1 MSLLLPELSL
11 SFSAQLAQ
19 TLGLEEAILLQ
30 VLHQSAS
37 LQANTPYQLD
47 VNKLCQAVCFWSAQD
62 VQRVLKSLSDK
73 GILQQHCP
81 PITQCTTLLFSLASV
96 SQNTP
101 VLATRQ
107 ATVSSQGANRISPY
121 WQPDETVLQQLAQHQ
136 ISADFARQQ
145 VNEFVTYW
153 RDRGEISHSWS
164 ARFYQHVVRSWQ
176 QKQNQPWLQN
186 KEAKPLE
193 NFWKPSPDALS
204 ILQRNGINP
213 RFIEDAIPEFVLYW
227 QEKGAITNTWNTKFI
242 QHVKRQW
249 ARYTSSLKYDSEP
262 RRIPV
267 NWQPSNDVYDILRMA
282 NIDIDFAKERIQE
295 FVLYWKDSN
304 QLHASWNTKFLQH
317 VKYCWANQWQQ
328 GANYATQQLSGG
340 QGKPASSFIDKHSDR
355 SWAD

>member
-1 MSLLLPELSL
+1 MSLLIHESPL

-19 TLGLEEAILLQ
+19 TIGLEEAIMLQ
-30 VLHQSAS
+30 LLHQFAN
-37 LQANTPYQLD
+37 LQEQAPYQLS
-47 VNKLCQAVCFWSAQD
+47 VNKLCQTLPFWNSQD
-62 VQRVLKSLSDK
+62 IQRVLKSLSDK

-81 PITQCTTLLFSLASV
+81 PITQCSTLSFSLASV
-96 SQNTP
+96 TNSTLPAISAMPAPQN
-101 VLATRQ
+101 
-107 ATVSSQGANRISPY
+107 QGANRISPY

-136 ISADFARQQ
+136 ISAEFARKQ

-153 RDRGEISHSWS
+153 RERGEVSHSWS
-164 ARFYQHVVRSWQ
+164 ARFYQDVVRKWQ
-176 QKQNQPWLQN
+176 QQQSQPWLQN

-193 NFWKPSPDALS
+193 AFWKPSPDALN

-242 QHVKRQW
+242 QHVKKQW
-249 ARYTSSLKYDSEP
+249 ARYTSALKYDTEP
-262 RRIPV
+262 KRIQP
-267 NWQPSNDVYDILRMA
+267 NWQPSNDVFDILRMA

-328 GANYATQQLSGG
+328 GATYATQQLVGG
-340 QGKPASSFIDKHSDR
+340 QGKPANSFIDKHSDR

>member
-1 MSLLLPELSL
+1 MSLLVQDSPL

-19 TLGLEEAILLQ
+19 TIGLEEAIMLQLLQ
-30 VLHQSAS
+30 QFAN
-37 LQANTPYQLD
+37 LQEQQPYQMS
-47 VNKLCQAVCFWSAQD
+47 VSKLCHALCFWHSQD
-62 VQRVLKSLSDK
+62 IQRVLKSLSDK
-73 GILQQHCP
+73 GILQQHSP
-81 PITQCTTLLFSLASV
+81 PITQTTTLSFSLST
-96 SQNTP
+96 NTQT
-101 VLATRQ
+101 VQRQ
-107 ATVSSQGANRISPY
+107 SPAITAPQSQGANRISPY

-153 RDRGEISHSWS
+153 RERGEVSHSWS
-164 ARFYQHVVRSWQ
+164 ARFYQTVVRKWQ
-176 QKQNQPWLQN
+176 QQQSQPWIKS

-193 NFWKPSPDALS
+193 TFWKPSSDALN
-204 ILQRNGINP
+204 ILQNNGINP

-227 QEKGAITNTWNTKFI
+227 QEKGAVTNTWNTRFI
-242 QHVKRQW
+242 QHIRRQW

-262 RRIPV
+262 RRIPA
-267 NWQPSNDVYDILRMA
+267 NWQPSNDVFDILRMA

-295 FVLYWKDSN
+295 FVLYWRDSN

-328 GANYATQQLSGG
+328 GANYATQQLAGG
-340 QGKPASSFIDKHSDR
+340 QGKSANNFIEKHSDR